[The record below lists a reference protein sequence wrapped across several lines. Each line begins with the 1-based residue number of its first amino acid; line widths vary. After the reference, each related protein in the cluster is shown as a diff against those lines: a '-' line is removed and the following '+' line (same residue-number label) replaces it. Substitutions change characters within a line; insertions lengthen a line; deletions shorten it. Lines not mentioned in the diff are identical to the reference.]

1 MGKHEDILIT
11 ADRVQAA
18 RKSNEEPQR
27 RMPKRRRGHDRV
39 AVLLEAS
46 AKVFVRKGYEA
57 ATMTEIAAEANSS
70 IGSLYQFFPTK
81 PLLAEALH
89 VDRLER
95 LKSVLGDIVETSG
108 GLSPADSGEAIF
120 DRLAAFIETFPE
132 YPVLA
137 ARRDVPKERKMRSR
151 TELKA
156 LICVILKQAKP
167 SVGEDTA
174 LMAAIILELLRIAV
188 LAATEPEAAEDGHVV
203 RELRLML
210 RKRLDEAAAQG

>member
-1 MGKHEDILIT
+1 MGTHEDILIT
-11 ADRVQAA
+11 ADRGQSA
-18 RKSNEEPQR
+18 RTSSEEPQTR
-27 RMPKRRRGHDRV
+27 IPKRRRGRDRV

-46 AKVFVRKGYEA
+46 ARVFVRKGYEA

-95 LKSVLGDIVETSG
+95 LKSVLGEIVEKSG

-137 ARRDVPKERKMRSR
+137 ARRDVPKDRKMRSR
-151 TELKA
+151 AELKE
-156 LICVILKQAKP
+156 LICAILKRAQP
-167 SVGEDTA
+167 PVGDDAA
-174 LMAAIILELLRIAV
+174 LMAAIILALLRIAV
-188 LAATEPEAAEDGHVV
+188 LAATEPDTAEDGQVV

-210 RKRLDEAAAQG
+210 RRRLEEAAA